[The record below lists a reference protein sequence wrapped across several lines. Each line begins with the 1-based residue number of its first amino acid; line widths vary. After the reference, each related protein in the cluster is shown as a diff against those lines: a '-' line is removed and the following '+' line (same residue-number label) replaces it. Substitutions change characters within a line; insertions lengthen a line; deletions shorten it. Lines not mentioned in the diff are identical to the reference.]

1 MPTPRPV
8 VSRHHPFL
16 KEFRAAFRTAPEE
29 SGKLAIEGP
38 RLLGEALRS
47 GWKIEKVLFSETG
60 HAQHGPK
67 LLTQFSKH
75 VAVAVVEDD
84 LFRACAE
91 VEQPQGVA
99 ALLALQV
106 PELQEICTAQRADG
120 APPLLVVA
128 AGLQDPGNMGT
139 LLRSADAFGATAFIA
154 LAGTVSPWNA
164 KAVRASA
171 GSGFHLPVLSRL
183 AVADFLAACRLYGV
197 AILSS
202 AARAKLELD
211 AVDFRR
217 PLCLVL
223 GQEASGVPRE
233 ILRAS
238 EATVAIP
245 MQREVES
252 LNAGVAGA
260 ILLYEA
266 ARQRARND
274 A

>member
-1 MPTPRPV
+1 
-8 VSRHHPFL
+8 L
-16 KEFRAAFRTAPEE
+16 KEFRAAFRTAPED
-29 SGKLAIEGP
+29 SGKLAIEGA
-38 RLLGEALRS
+38 RLMGEALRS
-47 GWKIEKVLFSETG
+47 GWKIEKVLFSQTG
-60 HAQHGPK
+60 HVQHGKK
-67 LLTQFSKH
+67 LLNQFSKH
-75 VAVAVVEDD
+75 VEVAVVEDD
-84 LFRACAE
+84 LFRTCTE

-99 ALLALQV
+99 AMLALQV
-106 PELQEICTAQRADG
+106 PDLEEICTARRSDG
-120 APPLLVVA
+120 EPPLLVVA

-154 LAGTVSPWNA
+154 LAGTVSPWNP

-171 GSGFHLPVLSRL
+171 GSGFHLPVLSKL
-183 AVADFLAACRLYGV
+183 PATAFLEACRTHGV
-197 AILSS
+197 AILSA
-202 AARAKLELD
+202 AARAKVELD

-266 ARQRARND
+266 ARHRRGARGEEEGRS
-274 A
+274 